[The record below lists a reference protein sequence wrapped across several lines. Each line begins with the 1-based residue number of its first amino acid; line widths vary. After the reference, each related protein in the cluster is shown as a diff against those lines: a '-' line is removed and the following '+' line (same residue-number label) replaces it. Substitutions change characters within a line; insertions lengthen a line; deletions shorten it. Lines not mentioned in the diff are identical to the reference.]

1 MLAVY
6 LLTAFALGGVAVGV
20 YLIGLE
26 TGSGDLSPRLTA
38 MGSGLLVGLALF
50 WVLPE
55 IAGIAGWAISAGLAL
70 VGLLTLALLEA
81 LIHRF
86 GERSLSSIATAL
98 LGAAAVHSFLD
109 GWSTRLLSTNPVS
122 SVAVPLGLGLHK
134 FPEGL
139 AMGFVSRKAFRSRT
153 TALVVSGGIECF
165 TIVGALVEPEAER
178 LGLAKFGFWWETL
191 VLCVVAGSFLFLG
204 LHGMTAH
211 RRKPD
216 ALGLFAASIAVVG
229 LLAATNSRIR

>member
-6 LLTAFALGGVAVGV
+6 LLTAFALGGVAGGV
-20 YLIGLE
+20 YLM
-26 TGSGDLSPRLTA
+26 GSGASSRDLSPKLTA

-50 WVLPE
+50 WILPE
-55 IAGIAGWAISAGLAL
+55 IAGIAGWTISAGLAL
-70 VGLLTLALLEA
+70 VCLLILALFEA
-81 LIHRF
+81 FLHRF
-86 GERSLSSIATAL
+86 GDRSLSSIAAAL

-109 GWSTRLLSTNPVS
+109 GWSTRLLSTDPLS

-139 AMGFVSRKAFRSRT
+139 AMGFVSRKAFRSKT
-153 TALVVSGGIECF
+153 TALAVSGGIECL
-165 TIVGALVEPEAER
+165 TVVGALVEPEAER
-178 LGLAKFGFWWETL
+178 LGIAKFGFWWEAL

-216 ALGLFAASIAVVG
+216 VLGLFAASLAAVG
-229 LLAATNSRIR
+229 LLAVSNNRIR